1 MAKQYSLKDISVIT
15 LKRITVD
22 DDLREFI
29 EKVNFNFDQILSV
42 LDNRFYDEVSKNVL
56 KLIASGKYLQYLTNK
71 PSDSI
76 QWIGKPGRTGKPGV
90 GKNGKD
96 GHSIYVSKTEI
107 PQDGVADNFKYKEGD
122 VILDK
127 SGYIYVITKKNDKLY
142 YTLQFKLSNGS
153 GNNNGSGN
161 QSVSSIITTEDK
173 YTANNDVADHWILYD
188 ADNTVYGSNNV
199 VLATADDTF
208 AQLYRLTIGAEK
220 AINESNGTLN
230 LVNIPSFRSSA
241 ADETFSP
248 QILLKYR
255 KNYQSTLLPDVNAYI
270 RYFDV
275 YDSTLE
281 DVEHQQ
287 LDMWTSANTGVSVQ
301 SFVGKP
307 KENAVIFNA
316 RKTRFIG
323 NRDIVPTIFSKPE
336 LIVRVHEQVGNQ
348 HMKDN
353 DYDLSLYNQSYV
365 AVYTNENLFIDTA
378 KEISIN
384 GKSNLTLSAL
394 NIQLNGE
401 IDANGVLRTDYIE
414 HTSRGNEIVI
424 GGKLHVGNTTLSLDD
439 NYELITNKISNR
451 DNITITTPTVDI
463 SSTVSI
469 GNQLKVNSILPKNGQ
484 SVNISKVSIT
494 LNSTIADKTIYHAG
508 NLNLLSV
515 PFAAQQY
522 NATSAGY
529 LIDGKK
535 IMFIANNVLTVGN
548 STLNNV
554 NVISKNGLTV
564 NGDKVITTSVYT
576 DATQNITKELEEKAD
591 KTELVL
597 TVEGIDG
604 SPNGV
609 LLGKDGTF
617 LSYKTLGFPTIE
629 KANHSDY
636 VLGGDYEWLE
646 IQPIPFLRNSSD
658 DIEKGVLG
666 FLDKNELQYLSLEQ
680 LLDTNSHKATN
691 NNHVQVVNV
700 NRDGK
705 LQITNVLQI
714 TDPNIKKLLFLGDD
728 IILSYDRDSQSAI
741 WKENNPLPK
750 ENKKPGRVL
759 VLGENNK
766 PEWGN
771 DYMHYRFFWN
781 PKTNKLDRIDPSKME
796 FDKWWNMEGFY
807 DERNYGTVQ
816 RKTWKSGFLYN
827 DYVCNKGG
835 NLLQFSIKNVGNNI
849 TGLEYNF
856 SPRVN
861 DYFTLSER
869 YRSYYH
875 FNRDTSGI
883 FTEDQY
889 KDLAIFRYIVSVL
902 GNTVTVYFWKPRNV
916 DTSGT
921 FEKLSNNLL
930 LQNKLIRAQ
939 HTYMLYKGIIDTG
952 TTMHLPNFLANYD
965 NHGLLLGQYGVSPN
979 STTKNIEQA
988 NYDHKFQMVLECLP
1002 FERYLYFA
1010 RATLKNNETVP
1021 NTLEFN
1027 YQNRIV
1033 TLGLDAVYP
1042 ALNQNVVASKI
1053 FKHFDNYGTLN
1064 QVSWTLSSPISRKHY
1079 NLIEP
1084 EYTANDVVESITND
1098 NGIKEEI

>member
-122 VILDK
+122 VVLDK

-199 VLATADDTF
+199 ILAIADDTF

-241 ADETFSP
+241 ADEIFSP

-255 KNYQSTLLPDVNAYI
+255 KNYQSALLPDVNAYI

-365 AVYTNENLFIDTA
+365 AVYTNENLFINAA

-401 IDANGVLRTDYIE
+401 IDVNGVLRTDYIE

-576 DATQNITKELEEKAD
+576 DATQNITKELEKKAD

-597 TVEGIDG
+597 TVEKIDG

-714 TDPNIKKLLFLGDD
+714 TDPDIKKLLFLRDD

-796 FDKWWNMEGFY
+796 FAKWWNMEGFY

-816 RKTWKSGFLYN
+816 RKTWESGFLYN

-856 SPRVN
+856 NPRVN

-916 DTSGT
+916 DTSET

-988 NYDHKFQMVLECLP
+988 NYDHKLQMVLECLP

-1010 RATLKNNETVP
+1010 RAALKNNETVP

-1033 TLGLDAVYP
+1033 TLGLNAVYP
-1042 ALNQNVVASKI
+1042 ALNQNVATSKI

-1098 NGIKEEI
+1098 NGIKEI

>member
-15 LKRITVD
+15 LKRIMVD

-42 LDNRFYDEVSKNVL
+42 LDNRFYDEISKNVL

-71 PSDSI
+71 PSDSV

-122 VILDK
+122 VVLDK
-127 SGYIYVITKKNDKLY
+127 AGYIYVITKKNDKLY
-142 YTLQFKLSNGS
+142 YTLQFKLSTGS

-173 YTANNDVADHWILYD
+173 YTDNNDVADHWILYD
-188 ADNTVYGSNNV
+188 ADNTTYGSNNV

-208 AQLYRLTIGAEK
+208 TQLYRLTVGAEK
-220 AINESNGTLN
+220 AINENNGTLN

-255 KNYQSTLLPDVNAYI
+255 KNYQSALLPDVSAHI

-275 YDSTLE
+275 YDSTIE
-281 DVEHQQ
+281 NVEHQQ
-287 LDMWTSANTGVSVQ
+287 LDMWTSANTGVSIQ

-316 RKTRFIG
+316 RKIRFIG
-323 NRDIVPTIFSKPE
+323 NRDVVPTIFSKPE
-336 LIVRVHEQVGNQ
+336 LIIRVHEQVGNQ
-348 HMKDN
+348 RTKDN
-353 DYDLSLYNQSYV
+353 DYDLSSYGQSYV
-365 AVYTNENLFIDTA
+365 AVYTNENLLIDSA

-384 GKSNLTLSAL
+384 GKTNLTLSAS
-394 NIQLNGE
+394 NILLSGE
-401 IDANGVLRTDYIE
+401 IDVNGTLRTDYIE
-414 HTSRGNEIVI
+414 HTTRGNEIII
-424 GGKLHVGNTTLSLDD
+424 GRKLHVSDTALSLDN
-439 NYELITNKISNR
+439 NYELITNRISNR
-451 DNITITTPTVDI
+451 GDITVTAPTVDI
-463 SSTVSI
+463 SNIVSI
-469 GNQLKVNSILPKNGQ
+469 GNQLKVNSISPKSGQ
-484 SVNISKVSIT
+484 AVTISQVAIT
-494 LNSTIADKTIYHAG
+494 SNSTIAGKTIYHAG

-515 PFAAQQY
+515 PFVAQQY
-522 NATSAGY
+522 NATLAGY

-535 IMFIANNVLTVGN
+535 IMFITNNVLTVGN
-548 STLNNV
+548 STSDNV
-554 NVISKNGLTV
+554 NVVSRDGLTV

-576 DATQNITKELEEKAD
+576 NTTQNITKELEKKAD
-591 KTELVL
+591 KTELILNVKDI
-597 TVEGIDG
+597 EGIP
-604 SPNGV
+604 SSI
-609 LLGKDGTF
+609 LLGQDGAF
-617 LSYKTLGFPTIE
+617 FNYVTLGFPTVK

-636 VLGGDYEWLE
+636 VLGGDYKWLE

-658 DIEKGVLG
+658 SIKKGVLG
-666 FLDKNELQYLSLEQ
+666 FTDKNELQYLSLEQ
-680 LLDTNSHKATN
+680 LLNASSHTATD

-700 NRDGK
+700 NSDGK

-714 TDPNIKKLLFLGDD
+714 VDPSSAEDD
-728 IILSYDRDSQSAI
+728 LILSYDEDSQSAV

-750 ENKKPGRVL
+750 EGKKPGRVL
-759 VLGENNK
+759 VLGENNQ

-796 FDKWWNMEGFY
+796 FAKWWNMEGFY

-816 RKTWKSGFLYN
+816 RKTWRSGFLYD

-835 NLLQFSIKNVGNNI
+835 NLLQFSIKNVRDNI
-849 TGLEYNF
+849 TGIDYKPRTNDNF
-856 SPRVN
+856 MLV
-861 DYFTLSER
+861 DR

-875 FNRDTSGI
+875 FNQNVQGI

-889 KDLAIFRYIVSVL
+889 KDLAIFRYIVTVL
-902 GNTVTVYFWKPRNV
+902 GNTVTVHFWKPGNSKV
-916 DTSGT
+916 SET
-921 FEKLSNNLL
+921 FETLANNLQISNKGL
-930 LQNKLIRAQ
+930 SLQAVYQQYRA
-939 HTYMLYKGIIDTG
+939 MIDAG

-965 NHGLLLGQYGVSPN
+965 NHGLLLGQYGVNPN
-979 STTKNIEQA
+979 HTAKKIEQSS
-988 NYDHKFQMVLECLP
+988 YDQKLQMVLECLP
-1002 FERYLYFA
+1002 FERYLYYA
-1010 RATLKNNETVP
+1010 RAALKNGEIAPLDN
-1021 NTLEFN
+1021 LEFN

-1033 TLGLDAVYP
+1033 TLGLDTTCP
-1042 ALNQNVVASKI
+1042 ILNQNIGTLKMLRY
-1053 FKHFDNYGTLN
+1053 FDNYGTIN
-1064 QVSWTLSSPISRKHY
+1064 QVSWTLSAPISKEHY
-1079 NLIEP
+1079 NLVEP
-1084 EYTANDVVESITND
+1084 EYTANDVVESITHD
-1098 NGIKEEI
+1098 NGNEELF

>member
-71 PSDSI
+71 PSDSV
-76 QWIGKPGRTGKPGV
+76 QWIGKPGCTGKPGV

-122 VILDK
+122 VVLDK

-142 YTLQFKLSNGS
+142 YTLQFKLSTGS
-153 GNNNGSGN
+153 GNNNGAGN

-208 AQLYRLTIGAEK
+208 TQLYRLTIGAEK
-220 AINESNGTLN
+220 AINENNGTLN

-255 KNYQSTLLPDVNAYI
+255 KNYQSALLPDVSAHI

-281 DVEHQQ
+281 NVEHQQ

-301 SFVGKP
+301 SFAGKP

-316 RKTRFIG
+316 RKIRFLG
-323 NRDIVPTIFSKPE
+323 NRDVIPTIFSKPE

-348 HMKDN
+348 RTKDN
-353 DYDLSLYNQSYV
+353 DYDLSSYGQSYV
-365 AVYTNENLFIDTA
+365 AVYTNENLLIDAA

-384 GKSNLTLSAL
+384 GKTNLTLSAS
-394 NIQLNGE
+394 NIQLSGE
-401 IDANGVLRTDYIE
+401 IDVNGTLRTDYIE
-414 HTSRGNEIVI
+414 HTARGNEIII
-424 GGKLHVGNTTLSLDD
+424 GRKLHVGDTTLLLDN
-439 NYELITNKISNR
+439 NYELITNRISNR
-451 DNITITTPTVDI
+451 GSITITAPTVDI
-463 SSTVSI
+463 PNVVSI
-469 GNQLKVNSILPKNGQ
+469 GDQLKVNNILPKSGQ
-484 SVNISKVSIT
+484 AVTISQIAIT
-494 LNSTIADKTIYHAG
+494 SNSTIAGKTIYHAG

-529 LIDGKK
+529 WIDGKK
-535 IMFIANNVLTVGN
+535 IMFTTNNLLTIGN
-548 STLNNV
+548 STLDNV
-554 NVISKNGLTV
+554 NVISKGGLAV
-564 NGDKVITTSVYT
+564 NGDQVITTSVYT
-576 DATQNITKELEEKAD
+576 SATQNITKELEKKAD
-591 KTELVL
+591 RTELILNVKNIAG
-597 TVEGIDG
+597 VPSGI
-604 SPNGV
+604 
-609 LLGKDGTF
+609 LLGERGT
-617 LSYKTLGFPTIE
+617 LLDYETLGFPLVK

-636 VLGGDYEWLE
+636 VLGGDYKWLE
-646 IQPIPFLRNSSD
+646 IQPIPFLKNSSANV
-658 DIEKGVLG
+658 EKGVLG

-680 LLDTNSHKATN
+680 LLDTNSYKATD
-691 NNHVQVVNV
+691 NNHIQVVNV

-714 TDPNIKKLLFLGDD
+714 VNPSVVGEDL
-728 IILSYDRDSQSAI
+728 ILSYDKDSQAAV

-750 ENKKPGRVL
+750 EGKKPGRVL

-771 DYMHYRFFWN
+771 DHMHYRFFWN

-796 FDKWWNMEGFY
+796 FAKWWNMEGFY
-807 DERNYGTVQ
+807 DERNYGTIQ
-816 RKTWKSGFLYN
+816 RKTWSSGFLYN

-835 NLLQFSIKNVGNNI
+835 NLLQFSIKNVSDDI
-849 TGLEYNF
+849 TGLEYKPRTGDNF
-856 SPRVN
+856 MP
-861 DYFTLSER
+861 SER

-875 FNRDTSGI
+875 FNRNVSGI
-883 FTEDQY
+883 FTEDNY
-889 KDLAIFRYIVSVL
+889 KNLAIFRYMVTVL
-902 GNTVTVYFWKPRNV
+902 GNTVTVYFWKPR
-916 DTSGT
+916 DSDISDT

-930 LQNKLIRAQ
+930 LQNKSLGLPY
-939 HTYMLYKGIIDTG
+939 TYMQYKGVIDAG

-965 NHGLLLGQYGVSPN
+965 NHGLLLGQYGINPN
-979 STTKNIEQA
+979 YTTKRIEQSP
-988 NYDHKFQMVLECLP
+988 YDTRMHMILECLP
-1002 FERYLYFA
+1002 FERYLYYA
-1010 RATLKNNETVP
+1010 RAALKSDETAP
-1021 NTLEFN
+1021 LNDLEFN
-1027 YQNRIV
+1027 YRNRIV
-1033 TLGLDAVYP
+1033 TLGLDFTCP
-1042 ALNQNVVASKI
+1042 ILNQKESTQRLLQE
-1053 FKHFDNYGTLN
+1053 FDNYGTLN
-1064 QVSWTLSSPISRKHY
+1064 QVSWTLSAPISKEHY
-1079 NLIEP
+1079 NFVEP
-1084 EYTANDVVESITND
+1084 EYTANDVVQSITHD
-1098 NGIKEEI
+1098 NGDEELF